1 MPNLLLLC
9 LIPPSAQPPPPRKEP
24 AVQGSKQ
31 TAPPRYRPLLT
42 RPPCNFSKLSQTK
55 KKIQRT
61 ETETKKPSMLP
72 SASYS
77 PTLQL
82 FKTFTSIVKSFQVLY
97 INLYRV
103 QSTEKLSSL
112 MKQMINPLSKRE
124 DLTFYHKNPLLKRT
138 KEILC

>member
-1 MPNLLLLC
+1 
-9 LIPPSAQPPPPRKEP
+9 
-24 AVQGSKQ
+24 
-31 TAPPRYRPLLT
+31 
-42 RPPCNFSKLSQTK
+42 
-55 KKIQRT
+55 
-61 ETETKKPSMLP
+61 MLP

-112 MKQMINPLSKRE
+112 MKQMIKALSKRE